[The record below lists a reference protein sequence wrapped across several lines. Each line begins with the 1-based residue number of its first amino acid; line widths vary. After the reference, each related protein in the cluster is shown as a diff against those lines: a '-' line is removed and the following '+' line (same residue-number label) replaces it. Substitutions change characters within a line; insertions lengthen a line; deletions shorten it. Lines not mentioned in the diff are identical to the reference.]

1 MRALV
6 KPQLKK
12 LTDIFMKVCMHKQ
25 VSFLNNFKVPSLS
38 CTPSFYT
45 HLFILP
51 SPHKKPKGK
60 GRRGGGGWGGRER
73 SIHKLFKEIDLP
85 FGFGFVSMHFLA
97 LQNSKRLL

>member
-60 GRRGGGGWGGRER
+60 GGKWGGGEK

-97 LQNSKRLL
+97 LQNSERLL

>member
-60 GRRGGGGWGGRER
+60 GGKWGGGEK

-85 FGFGFVSMHFLA
+85 FGFVSMHFLA